1 MEEKLIYPKILPEE
15 EVIKMID
22 EKSNKERVTHM
33 QKEFDES
40 LEKLKSRYIRVKNSW
55 GKTIRLLKS
64 LEVL

>member
-33 QKEFDES
+33 QKEFES
-40 LEKLKSRYIRVKNSW
+40 LEKLKNIIMLKIHGVKA
-55 GKTIRLLKS
+55 IRLLKS